1 MVNIYRPGF
10 LVLLALS
17 LIAASACSDPIFPTV
32 SPPPTVTPVAPTPT
46 PVDTTS
52 PEPVQEV
59 STEPGLTS
67 DVMRIAVIADGENS
81 SINDGESESIW
92 QAVEAWA
99 TAVNQ
104 TSKLAGRTVVV
115 ERIDSAVSRHA
126 EAIEQVCTGD
136 YFALIG
142 SSSINDS
149 EGLSLLS
156 SPECSLPDFPAFIYS
171 AQRLNSEI
179 TFVSNPAYSQ
189 VTNAGWAAYFSR
201 VNPDAVE
208 RAATL
213 FPELSPLVLGG
224 NQTIEAATATGYRF
238 IHSPI
243 YNFETDFLLE
253 AESLIESDARS
264 LTWRN
269 SGSQLLSFLG
279 AINQVDPDFRFDFID
294 CGQNCYSQNWVAAA
308 GDFGEGVSVWL
319 PYLPIEEA
327 ELSDELLRYLFYL
340 LSTHGSEGVTSAAGV
355 AAWSAGLLFEEAV
368 SRAVG
373 LDSAAYDPDS
383 LTREA
388 VIEAAKTIN
397 FWDANGL
404 HGVSNPSEGIPSPC
418 FVVITLQ
425 DGLWKR
431 SYPSR
436 PGELDCED
444 SNLVTLAALQG
455 LTQENASRENPE

>member
-1 MVNIYRPGF
+1 MVNIYRTGF
-10 LVLLALS
+10 LALLALS
-17 LIAASACSDPIFPTV
+17 LISASACSDPVFPTV
-32 SPPPTVTPVAPTPT
+32 SPPPTVTPIAPTPT

-81 SINDGESESIW
+81 SINDGESESVW

-104 TSKLAGRTVVV
+104 TSKLAGRVVVV

-189 VTNAGWAAYFSR
+189 ITNAGWAAYFSR

-238 IHSPI
+238 IYSPI
-243 YNFETDFLLE
+243 YDFETDFLLE

-279 AINQVDPDFRFDFID
+279 AINQVDPDFGFDFID

-340 LSTHGSEGVTSAAGV
+340 LSTHGSEGLTSAAGV

-418 FVVITLQ
+418 YVIVTLQ
-425 DGLWKR
+425 EGVWKR

-444 SNLVTLAALQG
+444 SNLVTIAALQG
-455 LTQENASRENPE
+455 LTQEDSSRENPE

>member
-1 MVNIYRPGF
+1 MVNIYRTGF
-10 LVLLALS
+10 LALLALS
-17 LIAASACSDPIFPTV
+17 LIAASACSDPVFPTV

-52 PEPVQEV
+52 SEPVQEV

-81 SINDGESESIW
+81 SINDGESESVW

-104 TSKLAGRTVVV
+104 TSKLAGRVVVV

-142 SSSINDS
+142 STSINDS

-189 VTNAGWAAYFSR
+189 ITNAGWAAYFSR

-238 IHSPI
+238 IYSPI
-243 YNFETDFLLE
+243 YDFETDFLLE

-279 AINQVDPDFRFDFID
+279 AINQVDPDFGFDFID

-404 HGVSNPSEGIPSPC
+404 HGVSNPSEGIPSSC
-418 FVVITLQ
+418 FVIITLQ

-436 PGELDCED
+436 PGEMDCED

-455 LTQENASRENPE
+455 LTQEDSSRENPE

>member
-1 MVNIYRPGF
+1 MVNIYRPVF

-17 LIAASACSDPIFPTV
+17 LIVASACSDPVFPTV

-81 SINDGESESIW
+81 SINDGESESVW

-104 TSKLAGRTVVV
+104 TSKLAGRMVVV

-201 VNPDAVE
+201 ENPDAVE

-238 IHSPI
+238 IYSPI
-243 YNFETDFLLE
+243 YDFETDFLLE

-269 SGSQLLSFLG
+269 SGNQLLLFLE
-279 AINQVDPDFRFDFID
+279 AINRIDPDFAFDFID
-294 CGQNCYSQNWVAAA
+294 CGQNCYSPRWVSSA

-340 LSTHGSEGVTSAAGV
+340 LSTHGSAGVTSAAGV

-418 FVVITLQ
+418 YVIVTLQ
-425 DGLWKR
+425 EGVWKR

-455 LTQENASRENPE
+455 LTEEDSSRENPE

>member
-1 MVNIYRPGF
+1 MVNIYRTGF

-52 PEPVQEV
+52 SEPVQEV

-81 SINDGESESIW
+81 SINDGESESVW

-104 TSKLAGRTVVV
+104 TSKLAGRVVVV

-142 SSSINDS
+142 STSINDS

-189 VTNAGWAAYFSR
+189 ITNAGWAAYFSR

-238 IHSPI
+238 IYSPI
-243 YNFETDFLLE
+243 YDFETDFLLE

-340 LSTHGSEGVTSAAGV
+340 LSTHGSEGLTSAAGV

-418 FVVITLQ
+418 FVIITLQ

-436 PGELDCED
+436 PGEMDCED

-455 LTQENASRENPE
+455 LTQEDSSRENPE

>member
-1 MVNIYRPGF
+1 MVNIYRTGF

-81 SINDGESESIW
+81 SINDGESESVW

-104 TSKLAGRTVVV
+104 TSKLAGRMVVV

-189 VTNAGWAAYFSR
+189 ITNAGWAAYFSR
-201 VNPDAVE
+201 RNPDAVE

-418 FVVITLQ
+418 FVIITLQ

-455 LTQENASRENPE
+455 LTQEDSSRENPE

>member
-17 LIAASACSDPIFPTV
+17 LIAASACSDPVFPTV

-425 DGLWKR
+425 DGVWKR

>member
-201 VNPDAVE
+201 ENPDAVE

-238 IHSPI
+238 IYSPI
-243 YNFETDFLLE
+243 YDFETDFLLE

-418 FVVITLQ
+418 YVIVTLQ
-425 DGLWKR
+425 EGVWKR

-455 LTQENASRENPE
+455 LTEEDSSRENPE

>member
-1 MVNIYRPGF
+1 MENILRSK
-10 LVLLALS
+10 LSVVIAVSLL
-17 LIAASACSDPIFPTV
+17 AASACSDPIFPTV

-46 PVDTTS
+46 PIDISS
-52 PEPVQEV
+52 PEPVEEV

-67 DVMRIAVIADGENS
+67 DVIRIAVIADEENI

-99 TAVNQ
+99 TAINQ
-104 TSKLAGRTVVV
+104 TTKLAGRMVVV
-115 ERIDSAVSRHA
+115 ERVDSAVSRHA
-126 EAIEQVCTGD
+126 EAIEQVCSGD

-156 SPECSLPDFPAFIYS
+156 SPECNLPDFPAFIYS

-189 VTNAGWAAYFSR
+189 VTNAGWATYFAR
-201 VNPDAVE
+201 ENPNAVE

-243 YNFETDFLLE
+243 YNFETDFLVE
-253 AESLIESDARS
+253 AQSLIESDARS

-269 SGSQLLSFLG
+269 SGNQLLSLLK
-279 AINQVDPDFRFDFID
+279 AIKEIDPDFRFDFID
-294 CGQNCYSQNWVAAA
+294 CGQNCYSPRWVYSA
-308 GDFGEGVSVWL
+308 GELGEGVSVWL

-340 LSTHGSEGVTSAAGV
+340 LSTHGSEGVPSAAGV
-355 AAWSAGLLFEEAV
+355 AAWSAGLLFQEAV

-373 LDSAAYDPDS
+373 LDSAAYDPNS

-404 HGVSNPSEGIPSPC
+404 HGVSNPSEKIPSPC
-418 FVVITLQ
+418 YVIVTLQ
-425 DGLWKR
+425 DGVWKR

-436 PGELDCED
+436 PGELDCEE
-444 SNLVTLAALQG
+444 SNLVTLEALQG
-455 LTQENASRENPE
+455 LTQEDSSRENPE

>member
-1 MVNIYRPGF
+1 M
-10 LVLLALS
+10 LLALS

-32 SPPPTVTPVAPTPT
+32 SPPPTVTPVAPTPI

-52 PEPVQEV
+52 PKPAEEV

-81 SINDGESESIW
+81 SINDGESESVW

-104 TSKLAGRTVVV
+104 TSKLAGRMVVV
-115 ERIDSAVSRHA
+115 ERVDSAVSRHA
-126 EAIEQVCTGD
+126 EAIEQVCSGD

-156 SPECSLPDFPAFIYS
+156 SPECNLPDFPSFIYS

-201 VNPDAVE
+201 ESPNAVE

-213 FPELSPLVLGG
+213 FPEVSPLVLGG

-279 AINQVDPDFRFDFID
+279 AINEVDPDFGFDFID
-294 CGQNCYSQNWVAAA
+294 CGQNCYSQRWVSAS

-319 PYLPIEEA
+319 PHLPIEEA

-340 LSTHGSEGVTSAAGV
+340 LSTHGSEGITSAAGV

-418 FVVITLQ
+418 FVIITLQ

-436 PGELDCED
+436 PGEMDCED

-455 LTQENASRENPE
+455 LTQEDSSRENPE

>member
-32 SPPPTVTPVAPTPT
+32 SPPPTVTPVAPSPT

-418 FVVITLQ
+418 YVIVTLQ
-425 DGLWKR
+425 EGVWKR

>member
-1 MVNIYRPGF
+1 MVNIYRTGF

-81 SINDGESESIW
+81 SINDGESESVW

-104 TSKLAGRTVVV
+104 TSKLAGRVVVV

-142 SSSINDS
+142 STSINDS

-189 VTNAGWAAYFSR
+189 ITNAGWAAYFSR

-238 IHSPI
+238 IYSPI
-243 YNFETDFLLE
+243 YDFETDFLLE

-340 LSTHGSEGVTSAAGV
+340 LSTHGSEGLTSAAGV

-418 FVVITLQ
+418 FVIITLQ

-436 PGELDCED
+436 PGELDCEE

-455 LTQENASRENPE
+455 LTQEDSSRENPE

>member
-32 SPPPTVTPVAPTPT
+32 SPPPTVTPVAPSPT

>member
-1 MVNIYRPGF
+1 MVNIYRTGF

>member
-1 MVNIYRPGF
+1 MVNIYRTGF

-17 LIAASACSDPIFPTV
+17 LIAASACSDPVFPTV

-81 SINDGESESIW
+81 SINDGESESVW

-238 IHSPI
+238 IYSPI
-243 YNFETDFLLE
+243 YDFETDFLLE

-418 FVVITLQ
+418 YVIVTLQ
-425 DGLWKR
+425 EGVWKR

-455 LTQENASRENPE
+455 LTEEDSSRENPE

>member
-1 MVNIYRPGF
+1 MVNIYRTGF

-17 LIAASACSDPIFPTV
+17 LIAASACSDPVFPTV

-81 SINDGESESIW
+81 SINDGESESVW

-104 TSKLAGRTVVV
+104 TSKLAGRMVVV

-201 VNPDAVE
+201 ENPDAVE

-238 IHSPI
+238 IYSPI
-243 YNFETDFLLE
+243 YDFETDFLLE

-269 SGSQLLSFLG
+269 SGNQLLLFLE
-279 AINQVDPDFRFDFID
+279 AINRIDPDFAFDFID
-294 CGQNCYSQNWVAAA
+294 CGQNCYSPRWVSSA

-340 LSTHGSEGVTSAAGV
+340 LSTHGSAGVTSAAGV

-418 FVVITLQ
+418 YVIVTLQ
-425 DGLWKR
+425 EGVWKR

-455 LTQENASRENPE
+455 LTEEDSSRENPE

>member
-1 MVNIYRPGF
+1 MVNIYRTGF

-17 LIAASACSDPIFPTV
+17 LIAASACSDPVFPTV

-81 SINDGESESIW
+81 SINDGESESVW

-104 TSKLAGRTVVV
+104 TSKLAGRMVVV

-340 LSTHGSEGVTSAAGV
+340 LSTHGSAGVTSAAGV

-418 FVVITLQ
+418 YVIVTLQ
-425 DGLWKR
+425 EGVWKR

-455 LTQENASRENPE
+455 LTEEDSSRENPE

>member
-17 LIAASACSDPIFPTV
+17 LIAASACSDPVFPTV

-81 SINDGESESIW
+81 SINDGESESVW

-238 IHSPI
+238 IYSPI
-243 YNFETDFLLE
+243 YDFETDFLLE

-455 LTQENASRENPE
+455 LTEEDSSRENPE

>member
-81 SINDGESESIW
+81 SINDGESESVW

>member
-32 SPPPTVTPVAPTPT
+32 SPPPTVTPVAPSPT

-455 LTQENASRENPE
+455 LTQEDASRENPE

>member
-1 MVNIYRPGF
+1 M
-10 LVLLALS
+10 LLALS

-32 SPPPTVTPVAPTPT
+32 SPPPTVTPVAPTPI

-52 PEPVQEV
+52 PKPAEEV

-81 SINDGESESIW
+81 SINDGESESVW

-104 TSKLAGRTVVV
+104 TSKLAGRMVVV
-115 ERIDSAVSRHA
+115 ERVDSAVSRHA
-126 EAIEQVCTGD
+126 EAIEQVCSGD

-156 SPECSLPDFPAFIYS
+156 SPECNLPDFPSFIYS

-201 VNPDAVE
+201 ESPNAVE

-213 FPELSPLVLGG
+213 FPEVSPLVLGG

-279 AINQVDPDFRFDFID
+279 AINEVDPDFGFDFID
-294 CGQNCYSQNWVAAA
+294 CGQNCYSQRWVSAS

-319 PYLPIEEA
+319 PHLPIEEA

-340 LSTHGSEGVTSAAGV
+340 LSTHGSEGITSAAGV

-418 FVVITLQ
+418 FVIITLQ

-455 LTQENASRENPE
+455 LTQEDSSRENPE

>member
-1 MVNIYRPGF
+1 
-10 LVLLALS
+10 
-17 LIAASACSDPIFPTV
+17 
-32 SPPPTVTPVAPTPT
+32 
-46 PVDTTS
+46 
-52 PEPVQEV
+52 
-59 STEPGLTS
+59 
-67 DVMRIAVIADGENS
+67 MRIAVIADGENS

-104 TSKLAGRTVVV
+104 TSKLAGRVVVV

-189 VTNAGWAAYFSR
+189 ITNAGWAAYFSR

-253 AESLIESDARS
+253 AESLIKSDARS

-279 AINQVDPDFRFDFID
+279 AINQVDPDFGFDFID

-319 PYLPIEEA
+319 PYL
-327 ELSDELLRYLFYL
+327 
-340 LSTHGSEGVTSAAGV
+340 
-355 AAWSAGLLFEEAV
+355 
-368 SRAVG
+368 
-373 LDSAAYDPDS
+373 S
-383 LTREA
+383 L
-388 VIEAAKTIN
+388 IHI
-397 FWDANGL
+397 
-404 HGVSNPSEGIPSPC
+404 
-418 FVVITLQ
+418 
-425 DGLWKR
+425 
-431 SYPSR
+431 
-436 PGELDCED
+436 
-444 SNLVTLAALQG
+444 
-455 LTQENASRENPE
+455 

>member
-1 MVNIYRPGF
+1 M
-10 LVLLALS
+10 LLALS

-81 SINDGESESIW
+81 SINDGESESVW

-104 TSKLAGRTVVV
+104 TSKLAGRMVVV

-142 SSSINDS
+142 STSINDS

-189 VTNAGWAAYFSR
+189 ITNAGWAAYFSR
-201 VNPDAVE
+201 ENPDAVE

-238 IHSPI
+238 IYSPI
-243 YNFETDFLLE
+243 YDFETDFLLE

-404 HGVSNPSEGIPSPC
+404 HGVSNPSEGVPSPC
-418 FVVITLQ
+418 FVIITLQ

-436 PGELDCED
+436 PGELDCEE

-455 LTQENASRENPE
+455 LTQEDSSRENPE